1 MRHAYLRLAPEFLGN
16 SEVFAALR
24 AAGVKVVG
32 SGRSNP
38 FSDDLRLWIASDL
51 LPEQCDREFVDVD
64 ATFVSEES
72 AEGTHCGLAGFVVR
86 GVAQE
91 SPDVRVAA
99 LHLGPSDILVVGFNG
114 GPLTR
119 EGAERLKE
127 QVQSVAGDR
136 KVLVHDGR
144 LDLTVLRSESA

>member
-1 MRHAYLRLAPEFLGN
+1 MRHAYLRLAPELLGDA
-16 SEVFAALR
+16 EVFAALKG
-24 AAGVKVVG
+24 AGVKVVA

-51 LPEQCDREFVDVD
+51 LPEQCDRELIDVD
-64 ATFVSEES
+64 ATFVREES
-72 AEGTHCGLAGFVVR
+72 AEGTHCGLAGFVAR

-119 EGAERLKE
+119 EATARLKE
-127 QVQSVAGDR
+127 QVRSVAGDR

-144 LDLTVLRSESA
+144 LELAVLRSESA